1 MPVIPRTA
9 VAAALEVENYVVKE
23 LDRGLG
29 LGAGIV
35 LVGGGEILVAKHLA
49 YYLVMPGPGIEQQLC
64 RNVAEH
70 VRGETDAGMIEQGA
84 RDLPPETAD
93 VLGIVVAP
101 REEVGVGGGQEQAAP
116 VIDIDTYPLRRAARQ
131 DVVQR

>member
-9 VAAALEVENYVVKE
+9 VAAALEGENYVVKE

-29 LGAGIV
+29 LGAGV
-35 LVGGGEILVAKHLA
+35 VFVSGGEVLVAKHLA
-49 YYLVMPGPGIEQQLC
+49 HHLVMPRPGIEQQLC
-64 RNVAEH
+64 RNVAEL
-70 VRGETDAGMIEQGA
+70 VRGETDAGVIEQGA
-84 RDLPPETAD
+84 RDQPPETAD

-116 VIDIDTYPLRRAARQ
+116 APS
-131 DVVQR
+131 